1 MTPDGS
7 EADGGAG
14 VPAGHEERLLRI
26 GREAAATIEALD
38 GQIDAIT
45 RARTADNSDDEHD
58 PEGATIAFERSQA
71 DALRSAAVRRLAE
84 VAAALARYRA
94 GTAGICAVGGEPIPA
109 ARLVARPTATTCVRH
124 A

>member
-1 MTPDGS
+1 VLAESGTGS
-7 EADGGAG
+7 
-14 VPAGHEERLLRI
+14 VPAGHEQRLRLI
-26 GREAAATIEALD
+26 REEAIATIAALD

-71 DALRSAAVRRLAE
+71 DALRTAAVRRIAE
-84 VAAALARYRA
+84 VDAALVRFRA
-94 GTAGICAVGGEPIPA
+94 GLAAVCAVGGEPIPEQ
-109 ARLVARPTATTCVRH
+109 RLIARPTATTCVRH

>member
-1 MTPDGS
+1 VPA
-7 EADGGAG
+7 EAAAGA
-14 VPAGHEERLLRI
+14 VPAGHEQRLQRI
-26 GREAAATIEALD
+26 REQAIATIAALD

-71 DALRSAAVRRLAE
+71 DALRTAAVQRIAD
-84 VAAALARYRA
+84 VDAALERFRSGLAA
-94 GTAGICAVGGEPIPA
+94 VCAVGGEPIPED
-109 ARLVARPTATTCVRH
+109 RLVARPTATTCVRH